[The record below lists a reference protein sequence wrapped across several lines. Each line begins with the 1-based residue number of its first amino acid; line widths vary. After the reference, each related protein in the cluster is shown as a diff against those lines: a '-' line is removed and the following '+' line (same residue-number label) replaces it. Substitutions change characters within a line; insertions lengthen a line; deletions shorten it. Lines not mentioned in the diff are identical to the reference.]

1 MKDFHEKEKEELIAE
16 QQKIS
21 ELMKSDKEK
30 VSAASSLPIY
40 FIPFFPLLLLP
51 VRVFKGSQLPHS
63 LL

>member
-40 FIPFFPLLLLP
+40 F
-51 VRVFKGSQLPHS
+51 
-63 LL
+63 